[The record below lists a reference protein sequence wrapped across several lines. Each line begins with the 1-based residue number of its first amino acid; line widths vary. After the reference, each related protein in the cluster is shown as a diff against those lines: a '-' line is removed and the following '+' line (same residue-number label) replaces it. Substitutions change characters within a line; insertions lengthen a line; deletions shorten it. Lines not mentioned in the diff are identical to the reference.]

1 LITALLPADLYRWRF
16 FHLGGLR
23 RPELVVLEGHA
34 AGIEQLSGC
43 DAVWGG
49 PVSAAEPA
57 RFRASKGAD
66 R

>member
-1 LITALLPADLYRWRF
+1 MFEHARKYPPICIDGAF

-23 RPELVVLEGHA
+23 RPEQVVLEGHA

-43 DAVWGG
+43 DVVWGG

-57 RFRASKGAD
+57 RFGAGKG
-66 R
+66 